1 MKFRIFDITLQS
13 GFRYDFRFFNY
24 LKFLYKMLNRRHIR
38 IKVMQAIYAMQKS
51 GKDNIESQEKF
62 LLASLEST
70 QDLYLTIMAVFAEL
84 KKNEAKHIELL
95 RKKHLATP
103 EERNPNT
110 KFIDNK
116 VLALLEENESLNN
129 ALDARKIKTFELKN
143 DFILALL
150 KDIKASELYANYMS
164 NKNRSFEDDKVFIE
178 ELFTELIASND
189 KLYDFVEDSK
199 LTWVDDLP
207 IINTLILKQLKNFK
221 GEENAFFVPRLY
233 KDIEDKDYA
242 LTLFRKTVLNSAE
255 LEKEFV
261 DKTNNWDSDRIAEID
276 SIILKLA
283 ICELLKFP
291 SIPVKV
297 TINEF
302 LELAKEYSTKKS
314 SIFIN
319 GILDNLVKDYTT
331 NKRLIKTGRGLM

>member
-1 MKFRIFDITLQS
+1 
-13 GFRYDFRFFNY
+13 
-24 LKFLYKMLNRRHIR
+24 MLNRRHIR
-38 IKVMQAIYAMQKS
+38 IKVMQAIYAMQTS
-51 GKDNIESQEKF
+51 GNDNMESQEKF
-62 LLASLEST
+62 LMVSLENI
-70 QDLYLTIMAVFAEL
+70 QDLYLTIMSVFAEL
-84 KKNEAKHIELL
+84 KKNEAKYLELL

-116 VLALLEENESLNN
+116 VLALIEENESLNN

-150 KDIKASELYANYMS
+150 KDIKASEIYTNYMAD
-164 NKNRSFEDDKVFIE
+164 KTRSFEGDKLFIE
-178 ELFTELIASND
+178 QLFIDLIASND
-189 KLYDFVEDSK
+189 KLYEFIEDSK

-207 IINTLILKQLKNFK
+207 VVNTLILKQLKSIKNI
-221 GEENAFFVPRLY
+221 ENSFFVPRVY
-233 KDIEDKDYA
+233 KDIEDKEYA
-242 LTLFRKTVLNSAE
+242 QALFRKTVLNSKE
-255 LEKEFV
+255 LEKEFSE
-261 DKTNNWDSDRIAEID
+261 KTMNWDSDRIAEMD

-302 LELAKEYSTKKS
+302 LELSKEYSTKKS

-319 GILDNLVKDYTT
+319 GILDNLVKDYTA

>member
-1 MKFRIFDITLQS
+1 
-13 GFRYDFRFFNY
+13 
-24 LKFLYKMLNRRHIR
+24 MLNRRHIR
-38 IKVMQAIYAMQKS
+38 IKVMQAIYAMQTS
-51 GKDNIESQEKF
+51 GNDNMESQEKF
-62 LLASLEST
+62 LMVSLENI
-70 QDLYLTIMAVFAEL
+70 QDLYLTIMSVFAEL
-84 KKNEAKHIELL
+84 KKNEAKYLELL

-116 VLALLEENESLNN
+116 VLALIEENESLNN

-150 KDIKASELYANYMS
+150 KDIKASEIYTNYMAD
-164 NKNRSFEDDKVFIE
+164 KTRSFEGDKLFIE
-178 ELFTELIASND
+178 QLFIDLIASND
-189 KLYDFVEDSK
+189 KLYEFIEDSK

-207 IINTLILKQLKNFK
+207 VVNTLILKQLKSIKNI
-221 GEENAFFVPRLY
+221 ENSFFVPRVY
-233 KDIEDKDYA
+233 KDVEDKEYA
-242 LTLFRKTVLNSAE
+242 QALFRKTVLNSKE
-255 LEKEFV
+255 LEKEFSE
-261 DKTNNWDSDRIAEID
+261 KTMNWDSDRIAEMD

-302 LELAKEYSTKKS
+302 LELSKEYSTKKS

-319 GILDNLVKDYTT
+319 GILDNLVKDYTA

>member
-1 MKFRIFDITLQS
+1 
-13 GFRYDFRFFNY
+13 
-24 LKFLYKMLNRRHIR
+24 MLNRRHIR

-51 GKDNIESQEKF
+51 GNDNIESQEKF
-62 LLASLEST
+62 LLASLENI
-70 QDLYLTIMAVFAEL
+70 QDLYLTIMSIFAEL
-84 KKNEAKHIELL
+84 QKNEAKHLELL

-110 KFIDNK
+110 KFVDNQ
-116 VLALLEENESLNN
+116 VITLLSENESLNN
-129 ALDARKIKTFELKN
+129 ALEARKIKTFELKN

-150 KDIKASELYANYMS
+150 KDIKASEIYATYMA
-164 NKNRSFEDDKVFIE
+164 NKIRSFEDDKLFIE
-178 ELFTELIASND
+178 QLFTDLIASND
-189 KLYDFVEDSK
+189 KLYEFIEDAK

-207 IINTLILKQLKNFK
+207 IVNTLILKQLKNIK
-221 GEENAFFVPRLY
+221 NQENAFYVPRLY
-233 KDIEDKDYA
+233 KDIEDKEYA
-242 LTLFRKTVLNSAE
+242 VTLFRKTVLNSNE

-261 DKTNNWDSDRIAEID
+261 NKTNNWDADRIAEID

>member
-1 MKFRIFDITLQS
+1 
-13 GFRYDFRFFNY
+13 
-24 LKFLYKMLNRRHIR
+24 MLNRRHIR

-51 GKDNIESQEKF
+51 GNDNLESQEKF
-62 LLASLEST
+62 LLASLENI
-70 QDLYLTIMAVFAEL
+70 QDLYLTILSVFTEL
-84 KKNEAKHIELL
+84 QKNEAKHLELL

-110 KFIDNK
+110 KFVDNL
-116 VLALLEENESLNN
+116 VLALLENNDSLSN
-129 ALDARKIKTFELKN
+129 ALEARKIKTFELKN
-143 DFILALL
+143 DFILSLL
-150 KDIKASELYANYMS
+150 KEIKASDLYAAYMANS
-164 NKNRSFEDDKVFIE
+164 QRSFEDDKNFIE
-178 ELFTELIASND
+178 QLFTELIAPNE
-189 KLYDFVEDSK
+189 KLYEFVEDAK

-207 IINTLILKQLKNFK
+207 IVNTLIAKQLKNLK
-221 GEENAFFVPRLY
+221 NQENSFIVPRLY
-233 KDIEDKDYA
+233 KDAEDKEYA
-242 LTLFRKTVLNSAE
+242 RLLFRKTILNDKE

-261 DKTNNWDSDRIAEID
+261 DKTNNWDAERIADID
-276 SIILKLA
+276 TIILKMA